1 MIFLK
6 EDYFWDDR
14 AVKMTFMTL
23 LTVKGDK
30 QFVELPKMLNFKD
43 YVHKNLSHELNMSPV
58 CALWVSGI
66 LTSKNLEKR
75 AQIVKTV
82 NM

>member
-1 MIFLK
+1 
-6 EDYFWDDR
+6 
-14 AVKMTFMTL
+14 MTFMTL
-23 LTVKGDK
+23 LTVKGDN
-30 QFVELPKMLNFKD
+30 QTVELPKNVEFKD
-43 YVHKNLSHELNMSPV
+43 YVRKYLLHELNMNPV